1 MYWVLVLT
9 AINFLLT
16 VYLMPM
22 LTEMIRPR
30 QAGLN
35 YQNQEV
41 PIGLG
46 LVFILTVVPITV
58 LAIFLRA
65 VPLSTGV
72 IYIITILSFGFLG
85 IIDDTIGSRE
95 ARGFTG
101 HFRALF
107 QGLLTTGAIKALF
120 GVILAFLVAVIKAD
134 GVINTIL
141 NVFSI
146 TLFANLFNLLDVRPG
161 RAGKFYLFWFLLS
174 YIFGYPSIIMLFLLA
189 AVIGYLPWD
198 LKAEVMMG
206 DVGSNVLGAI
216 IGLSVTEFSITN
228 KVIVVVVLAII
239 HLYAEKASLS
249 QLIEKIP
256 ILNYIDNI
264 GRKKV

>member
-1 MYWVLVLT
+1 
-9 AINFLLT
+9 
-16 VYLMPM
+16 
-22 LTEMIRPR
+22 
-30 QAGLN
+30 
-35 YQNQEV
+35 
-41 PIGLG
+41 
-46 LVFILTVVPITV
+46 
-58 LAIFLRA
+58 
-65 VPLSTGV
+65 
-72 IYIITILSFGFLG
+72 
-85 IIDDTIGSRE
+85 
-95 ARGFTG
+95 
-101 HFRALF
+101 
-107 QGLLTTGAIKALF
+107 
-120 GVILAFLVAVIKAD
+120 
-134 GVINTIL
+134 
-141 NVFSI
+141 
-146 TLFANLFNLLDVRPG
+146 
-161 RAGKFYLFWFLLS
+161 
-174 YIFGYPSIIMLFLLA
+174 MLFLLA